1 MAYAALRKSKNG
13 FRDFV
18 SRARKAG
25 IRGAVMVSL
34 APSGKFT
41 QPRNDS
47 SAQPCTVNPSMVLV
61 ECFFPLQEFDNSGF
75 SGDDVADSVRVT
87 GFKQRHASSDP
98 QHPSHV
104 RAETL
109 I

>member
-1 MAYAALRKSKNG
+1 
-13 FRDFV
+13 
-18 SRARKAG
+18 
-25 IRGAVMVSL
+25 
-34 APSGKFT
+34 
-41 QPRNDS
+41 
-47 SAQPCTVNPSMVLV
+47 MVLV
-61 ECFFPLQEFDNSGF
+61 ECFFPVQEFDNAGF

-98 QHPSHV
+98 QQQPSHV